1 MNKLRSIIVCSFIFF
16 SIQVSWCQ
24 NYLYSYETPDVYNKD
39 NCCKIG
45 EEYIKSKFVPNRWK
59 YERHSAAVYNFPN
72 KNKLVVI
79 NYSVS
84 YTEKQTLRSTN
95 GNGFYTNNGWTNEV
109 SKLKEN
115 KENVYHAVLIDSKG
129 SPIKAI
135 KVCNRFVLFIFKNSS
150 FLMIASKENESDI
163 IYTNVM
169 CFNENGDDKWVV
181 RPGDMII
188 NDYDFWQDR
197 LYVVGENKKYSYY
210 RIIDLNSGS
219 IVDEAKVSQNY
230 TFTRIDIK
238 SDGINLEEK
247 HYNTFYYGKVCDE
260 VKKYKANHSTKLLSG
275 IQSAKPN
282 GQVQVKQK
290 DGLDGVIKN
299 ENYYNFK
306 FEVALDG
313 STNTQNYLFDNI
325 SKIILYD
332 SLCKKISKAYVKGKK
347 YSNSKWEF
355 LLRWITYLYGEK
367 IEMSRPTP
375 KDWRGKKILEM
386 RDAIKEIEK
395 LASSGD
401 AEAMR
406 KLGLIYLDTFN
417 VKEGDEETGLA
428 WLIKAE
434 QQGNKDAAIRLMWIY
449 DGNWGF
455 KKSRKLRNALEKKW
469 GITHDDVLLYHT
481 L

>member
-260 VKKYKANHSTKLLSG
+260 VKKYKANLSTKLLSG
-275 IQSAKPN
+275 IQSAKNNEQTLQKYGKQTEITSKAPATKIRAYEESFELALKGN
-282 GQVQVKQK
+282 IKEQDFLYNNIADIVQYESLVEKIGESYEYQK
-290 DGLDGVIKN
+290 D
-299 ENYYNFK
+299 
-306 FEVALDG
+306 
-313 STNTQNYLFDNI
+313 
-325 SKIILYD
+325 
-332 SLCKKISKAYVKGKK
+332 
-347 YSNSKWEF
+347 YSNNKWTFF
-355 LLRWITYLYGEK
+355 LIWFGYLEGYKTAEWELSLRTYKLMNK
-367 IEMSRPTP
+367 WDFLEMS
-375 KDWRGKKILEM
+375 KGIKSLE
-386 RDAIKEIEK
+386 E
-395 LASSGD
+395 LASRGD
-401 AEAMR
+401 SEAMR
-406 KLGLIYLDTFN
+406 KLGKIYLAHSV
-417 VKEGDEETGLA
+417 VKEYDKEKAIEWFT
-428 WLIKAE
+428 KAE
-434 QQGNKDAAIRLMWIY
+434 ELGNKGARYELIEIY
-449 DGNWGF
+449 RQGIF
-455 KKSRKLRNALEKKW
+455 VKKNKKKAKELEAKFDSK
-469 GITHDDVLLYHT
+469 
-481 L
+481 